1 MRDLNYDYETGTST
15 VEIGAGGDA
24 NCDGKVNM
32 KDILL
37 LRKYLANYD
46 YETGTSTVALG
57 PQ

>member
-1 MRDLNYDYETGTST
+1 MNYDYETGTST

-46 YETGTSTVALG
+46 YETGMSTVALG